1 MKALH
6 KLRALI
12 PALLVPLLALAA
24 AGASASGRIAG
35 LVVDVTGTPQM
46 GATISIAPELVDGSR
61 PADIFTNARGRFD
74 SAPLATG
81 LYTVRVTLAG
91 FLPTLDQHV
100 DVGELRTTVLHLRV
114 DSAFASLQRSETHSV
129 STRED
134 DDWTWVLR
142 GATASRPI
150 LRWLDGQ
157 VVADDEESSAEQNG
171 RQPHGELDISAGTSQ
186 PGQVTNFSDAPTTS
200 FAYDMNLGAEGHL
213 VMAGAFSYLNELP
226 AGGFATLWTQ
236 EGPTG
241 HGSTTGIVIRQS
253 ELGPNGPGFHGARLN
268 HRSQIDFS
276 NRVTML
282 YGGELVLADLGRMTS
297 ALRPDAEMAIQITPE
312 WRASLIVT
320 SQPPEDDVE
329 SGNTDTPLQQAMNS
343 MNAFPVLL
351 ERNNDPVLASGW
363 HQEVGVEGR
372 LGNSR
377 SLALAAFHDQASDSA
392 VFGEGSLSGPD
403 VLPDYYSNGFAYDA
417 GSSGSWGGRV
427 AFRQKF
433 GTGAEA
439 DVVYTLA
446 GVLVPYA
453 TETTGDL
460 ASLLRTR
467 SREDVGLRVSGKIP
481 LTKTKITV
489 GYTWQSG
496 PTAARL
502 DPYGESLY
510 GVDPF
515 LNLTLRQPLPSC
527 FPGHMV
533 VMADFSNLLA
543 QGYVSVTTRD
553 GQVLLIPAYRTF
565 QGGLSFQF

>member
-1 MKALH
+1 VKVSY

-12 PALLVPLLALAA
+12 PALLLPLLALTA
-24 AGASASGRIAG
+24 AGAPASGRIAG
-35 LVVDVTGTPQM
+35 LVVDGAGTPQM

-61 PADIFTNARGRFD
+61 PPDIFTDARGRFD
-74 SAPLATG
+74 SASLVTG

-114 DSAFASLQRSETHSV
+114 DSAFASLQRSETRPV
-129 STRED
+129 STRDD

-142 GATASRPI
+142 GSTASRPI
-150 LRWLDGQ
+150 LRWVDGQ
-157 VVADDEESSAEQNG
+157 VVADDEESSTEQNSRRPRG
-171 RQPHGELDISAGTSQ
+171 QLDISAGSPQ
-186 PGQVTNFSDAPTTS
+186 PGEVTNFSDAPTTS

-213 VMAGAFSYLNELP
+213 VMAGAFSYLNDLP

-236 EGPTG
+236 ESPTG
-241 HGSTTGIVIRQS
+241 QGSVTGMVIRQS
-253 ELGPNGPGFHGARLN
+253 ELGPDGPGFRGARLTR
-268 HRSQIDFS
+268 RSQIDFS

-282 YGGELVLADLGRMTS
+282 YGGEFVFADLGRMTS
-297 ALRPDAEMAIQITPE
+297 TLRPDTELAIQINPA
-312 WRASLIVT
+312 WRADLIVT
-320 SQPPEDDVE
+320 SQSPEGDVE
-329 SGNTDTPLQQAMNS
+329 TGNSDGLLQQAMNS
-343 MNAFPVLL
+343 LNAFPVLL

-363 HQEVGVEGR
+363 HQEIGVEGR
-372 LGNSR
+372 LGNLR
-377 SLALAAFHDQASDSA
+377 SLALAAFHDQAADSA
-392 VFGEGSLSGPD
+392 VFGQGSLSGAD
-403 VLPDYYSNGFAYDA
+403 VLPDYYSNGFAYNA
-417 GSSGSWGGRV
+417 GSSGSWGGRI
-427 AFRQKF
+427 AYRQKF
-433 GTGAEA
+433 GNGSEA

-446 GVLVPYA
+446 GVLVPYV

-460 ASLLRTR
+460 SSLLTTR
-467 SREDVGLRVSGKIP
+467 SRQSIGGRVSGKIP
-481 LTKTKITV
+481 LTKTQITA
-489 GYTWQSG
+489 GYTWLSG
-496 PTAARL
+496 LTAARM
-502 DPYGESLY
+502 DPFGESLY

-543 QGYVSVTTRD
+543 QGYISVTTRD

>member
-1 MKALH
+1 MKVLH
-6 KLRALI
+6 ILRVLV
-12 PALLVPLLALAA
+12 PALLLPLLALAA
-24 AGASASGRIAG
+24 AGTPASGRIAG
-35 LVVDVTGTPQM
+35 LVVDSTGTPQM
-46 GATISIAPELVDGSR
+46 GATISIAPEMVDGSR

-100 DVGELRTTVLHLRV
+100 DVGELRTTVLHLSM
-114 DSAFASLQRSETHSV
+114 DSAFASLQRSDRRPAN
-129 STRED
+129 TRDD
-134 DDWTWVLR
+134 DDWAWVLR

-150 LRWLDGQ
+150 LRWVDGQ
-157 VVADDEESSAEQNG
+157 VFADDEESSTEQNA
-171 RQPHGELDISAGTSQ
+171 RQPRGELDISAGTAQ

-213 VMAGAFSYLNELP
+213 VMAGTFSYLNDLP

-236 EGPTG
+236 ETPTG
-241 HGSTTGIVIRQS
+241 QGSVTGIVIRQS
-253 ELGPNGPGFHGARLN
+253 ELGPDGPGFHGARLT

-282 YGGELVLADLGRMTS
+282 YGGNFVLADLGRMTS
-297 ALRPDAEMAIQITPE
+297 TLRPDAEMAIQINPS
-312 WRASLIVT
+312 WRADLIVS
-320 SQPPEDDVE
+320 SQSSEADVE
-329 SGNTDTPLQQAMNS
+329 GDGGDGVLQQAMNS
-343 MNAFPVLL
+343 LNAFPILL
-351 ERNNDPVLASGW
+351 ERNNEPVLDSGW
-363 HQEVGVEGR
+363 HQEAGIEGR
-372 LGNSR
+372 LGRSR
-377 SLALAAFHDQASDSA
+377 SLALAAFHDQSSNSA
-392 VFGEGSLSGPD
+392 IFGQGSLTGAD

-417 GSSGSWGGRV
+417 GSSGSWGGRI
-427 AFRQKF
+427 AYRQKF
-433 GTGAEA
+433 GNGSEA

-446 GVLVPYA
+446 GVLVPY
-453 TETTGDL
+453 TTITTGDL
-460 ASLLRTR
+460 SRLLATR
-467 SREDVGLRVSGKIP
+467 SRQSVGARVSGKIP
-481 LTKTKITV
+481 LTKTRIAA

-496 PTAARL
+496 LTAARL

-533 VMADFSNLLA
+533 LMADFSNLLA